1 MTLRFLILLFT
12 LIGVGS
18 LAAQSSSRVN
28 DSAKRGRLFVGSDSS
43 GVGWLPKTDL
53 LPEEKVIE
61 SAAQKLGV
69 RVRNVDPFGLPV
81 FPREEMMPLFED
93 DSLRETPR
101 ITLNQALQTLRINGV
116 NLARKEFLIGG
127 RNVFQGDVVELLFN
141 GEIFQAQVIEVGY
154 AEMHFRDIIR
164 GESGVLP
171 HNLVPRLA
179 LEPIRKAAPL
189 LNGKAL
195 PVEPVK
201 TEPP

>member
-101 ITLNQALQTLRINGV
+101 ITLNQALQTLRINAV